1 MAGQS
6 EAERERIAAAWQAYY
21 ASQAQAQA
29 QAQAHGQL
37 PAQGQAQ
44 TQPAM
49 QSHPGMRQGSGSY
62 GHGVDAQGQPMGQ
75 ALGSTS
81 TSHLPLASSPEP
93 AAQPLLSQE
102 PAQQRYDPRLANED
116 SMPNPYSP
124 AGAGPSAPS
133 FAGQHQQHNASSSY
147 LPLERQTSGP
157 PPIAPKPAIQVSQ
170 EGSVPVPYA
179 SAPGQNEP
187 YGTSPG
193 LGGRESVQPYG
204 SPSPMHG
211 GSPAV
216 HPSMSPYMHPAA
228 HQAHASQGSV
238 VQQQQQPLGGAP
250 SAPGPMHG
258 LERAVSNL
266 SVSNPPP
273 PHEARFV

>member
-1 MAGQS
+1 MTGQS
-6 EAERERIAAAWQAYY
+6 EAEREKIAAAWQAYY
-21 ASQAQAQA
+21 ASQAQAQAHAQA

-44 TQPAM
+44 TVPAM
-49 QSHPGMRQGSGSY
+49 QNHPGMRQGSGSY
-62 GHGVDAQGQPMGQ
+62 VHGVDAQGQPMGQ

-81 TSHLPLASSPEP
+81 TSHLPLARFPEP

-102 PAQQRYDPRLANED
+102 PAQRPYDPRLANED

-204 SPSPMHG
+204 SPSPMH
-211 GSPAV
+211 AC
-216 HPSMSPYMHPAA
+216 
-228 HQAHASQGSV
+228 
-238 VQQQQQPLGGAP
+238 P
-250 SAPGPMHG
+250 SAAP
-258 LERAVSNL
+258 R
-266 SVSNPPP
+266 
-273 PHEARFV
+273 